1 MVAKSIEW
9 LDNKLTPYKVKK
21 TVDKKKSPP
30 PAVFKEQKNK
40 GLLMLARS
48 AKLRGVITAH
58 HMAFRLGPRINAA
71 GRLGDSSLGVRLLS
85 TESPTEIL
93 SIVAEMEDLNKKRQ
107 DIEIEIVNHSKNDI
121 MVNSNSDRIRQVF
134 DNLISNAIRY
144 SERGKISIVIE
155 DYKEEYLFF
164 VSDTGSGINEE
175 SLSRIFERFYR
186 TEDARTKFRKG
197 TGLGLPIVKHIIE
210 AHNSSINVDSVE
222 GKGTTFSFALMKS

>member
-1 MVAKSIEW
+1 
-9 LDNKLTPYKVKK
+9 
-21 TVDKKKSPP
+21 
-30 PAVFKEQKNK
+30 
-40 GLLMLARS
+40 
-48 AKLRGVITAH
+48 
-58 HMAFRLGPRINAA
+58 
-71 GRLGDSSLGVRLLS
+71 
-85 TESPTEIL
+85 
-93 SIVAEMEDLNKKRQ
+93 
-107 DIEIEIVNHSKNDI
+107 

-155 DYKEEYLFF
+155 DDKEEYLFF

-186 TEDARTKFRKG
+186 TEDARTRFRKG